1 MTAGFEPPVY
11 PYERLA
17 GARAKADAHEGGLV
31 DLSVGTPGD
40 PPPPAAVSALSS
52 SGTERGYPMSVGS
65 PAYRGAARGWM
76 SRRFGV
82 DVPVDA
88 VAACI
93 GTKELVATLPQ
104 WLRLRSPDRDTVL
117 HPGVAYPTYEM
128 GAILAGCRSVAVPV
142 DDRWQLDLDAIDDA
156 DAERALALWVN
167 SPANPTGAL
176 HDLSAVA
183 AWGRA
188 RGVPV
193 LSDECYTELTWEG
206 RPRTI
211 LEDGLDGVIAVHSL
225 SKTFNLAGLR
235 AGFYAG
241 DPELVRYLSEVR
253 KHAGMLVAGPVQ
265 AAAAVALADDEHAS
279 AQRERYRQ
287 RLERF
292 REILAA
298 IEVRAPMP
306 AGGLYLWVAA
316 PEEAGR
322 PGGEPDSE
330 ELTARSWAFT
340 ERLAADGG
348 VLVSPGDLYGPQG
361 AGYVRVALVQPMER
375 LDLVAR
381 RLGVG

>member
-1 MTAGFEPPVY
+1 VA
-11 PYERLA
+11 
-17 GARAKADAHEGGLV
+17 
-31 DLSVGTPGD
+31 
-40 PPPPAAVSALSS
+40 ALSS
-52 SGTERGYPMSVGS
+52 SGAERGYPMSVGS

-76 SRRFGV
+76 ARRFGV
-82 DVPVDA
+82 DVPVEA

-117 HPGVAYPTYEM
+117 HPGVAYPTYGM

-156 DAERALALWVN
+156 DADRALALWVN

-176 HDLSAVA
+176 HDLSAAA

-241 DPELVRYLSEVR
+241 DPALVRYLSEVR

-265 AAAAVALADDEHAS
+265 AAAAVALDDDEHAS
-279 AQRERYRQ
+279 AQRERYRR

-292 REILAA
+292 RAILAA
-298 IEVRAPMP
+298 IEVPAPMP
-306 AGGLYLWVAA
+306 AGGLYLWVPA
-316 PEEAGR
+316 PGDTTR
-322 PGGEPDSE
+322 PGGGRDIE

-340 ERLAADGG
+340 EGLAADGG

-361 AGYVRVALVQPMER
+361 AGSVRVALVQPMER

>member
-1 MTAGFEPPVY
+1 VTAGFQPPVY

-31 DLSVGTPGD
+31 DLSVGTPSD
-40 PPPPAAVSALSS
+40 PPSPAVVAALSS

-65 PAYRGAARGWM
+65 PRYRGAARDWM
-76 SRRFGV
+76 ARRFGV
-82 DVPVDA
+82 EVPVEA
-88 VAACI
+88 VAACV

-104 WLRLRSPDRDTVL
+104 WLRLRSPNRDTVL

-128 GAILAGCRSVAVPV
+128 GAVLAGCRSVAVPV
-142 DDRWQLDLDAIDDA
+142 DDDWHLDLSAIDEA
-156 DAERALALWVN
+156 DAGRALALWMN
-167 SPANPTGAL
+167 SPANPTGAV
-176 HDLSAVA
+176 HDLAAAA

-193 LSDECYTELTWEG
+193 LSDECYAELTWEG

-211 LEDGLDGVIAVHSL
+211 LEEGLDGVIAVHSL
-225 SKTFNLAGLR
+225 SKRSNLAGLR

-241 DPELVRYLSEVR
+241 DPALVHYLSEVR

-265 AAAAVALADDEHAS
+265 AAAALAFDDDDQAS
-279 AQRERYRQ
+279 EQRERYRE

-292 REILAA
+292 RSILAA
-298 IEVRAPMP
+298 IGVAVSLP
-306 AGGLYLWVAA
+306 AGGLYLWA
-316 PEEAGR
+316 PAPGEEQPA
-322 PGGEPDSE
+322 
-330 ELTARSWAFT
+330 TRSWAFT

-348 VLVSPGDLYGPQG
+348 ALVSPGDLYGSQG
-361 AGYVRVALVQPMER
+361 AGHVRVALVQPMER